1 MIKYNCNQY
10 VRYSQ
15 LFGVIVI
22 LLGLSVRTDAQTI
35 DTLSQT
41 QDMLTRQI
49 EDLDDV
55 NEDSDILDDMEYL
68 LANPININ
76 KGTIEDLQEIPGVDA
91 IIAKEIILYRTNN
104 GKFESITDL
113 QKIPIISLQLYQQIV
128 PYVTVIGDKRG
139 KVKKANEPAF
149 RFSGNIRS
157 RMQTDIQDRAG
168 FSNNTF
174 DGNKAKVYM
183 QQKYRFGDH
192 VRFGLINEKDPGE
205 KKYFDYVN
213 GYVEY
218 TSTLLD
224 DMIDFKTIV
233 GSFKASYGQALV
245 QWTGMSFGKSS
256 EPVFSVKKTGRGIQP
271 YLSSDENQ
279 FYRGVGM
286 SSLLNLT
293 NTKLDVFY
301 SDRDYDGK
309 YNSRYIY
316 DGSDQLTDYYLS
328 FDYSGLHRTASEL
341 SKKDQVNLKTVGF
354 DLTQFISNYGKIS
367 LTSVQVQTGAYPDT
381 VSLSS
386 QTVKKNF
393 SDISNLKPNNKEMAT
408 SLNWD
413 FIFGTYNFYG
423 EAAKSSN
430 NSNAFLTGIIFKPIR
445 SLAYSVNY
453 RSFDSHYRSFYAR
466 PFKEKSSQP
475 NNEVGFYQGLNIK
488 VNNFSIYG
496 YYDFY
501 RFNQATTTSSLP
513 SNGIDRLLGVDYQIT
528 RKYSISVQSKIE
540 TFAANG
546 TAYDEML
553 RATLVE
559 TDIKTESIKFVFNA
573 SLTNKLAM
581 QTKVNYR
588 AYTSG
593 QIPKT
598 IGYSISEIV
607 KYSMRDLTL
616 NGYYHIFDTDNFNNR
631 IYVYESDL
639 PGLISS
645 GLLYDKGYRI
655 ALVAKYSWLKWLD
668 LSTKISHTQYL
679 NKTVISSG
687 TSAIQGNKLTQFGFQ
702 LDFTM

>member
-55 NEDSDILDDMEYL
+55 NEDSDILDDMDQL

-279 FYRGVGM
+279 FYRGVGI

-293 NTKLDVFY
+293 NTKLDVF
-301 SDRDYDGK
+301 
-309 YNSRYIY
+309 
-316 DGSDQLTDYYLS
+316 L
-328 FDYSGLHRTASEL
+328 F
-341 SKKDQVNLKTVGF
+341 
-354 DLTQFISNYGKIS
+354 
-367 LTSVQVQTGAYPDT
+367 
-381 VSLSS
+381 
-386 QTVKKNF
+386 
-393 SDISNLKPNNKEMAT
+393 
-408 SLNWD
+408 
-413 FIFGTYNFYG
+413 
-423 EAAKSSN
+423 
-430 NSNAFLTGIIFKPIR
+430 
-445 SLAYSVNY
+445 
-453 RSFDSHYRSFYAR
+453 
-466 PFKEKSSQP
+466 
-475 NNEVGFYQGLNIK
+475 
-488 VNNFSIYG
+488 
-496 YYDFY
+496 
-501 RFNQATTTSSLP
+501 
-513 SNGIDRLLGVDYQIT
+513 
-528 RKYSISVQSKIE
+528 
-540 TFAANG
+540 
-546 TAYDEML
+546 
-553 RATLVE
+553 
-559 TDIKTESIKFVFNA
+559 
-573 SLTNKLAM
+573 
-581 QTKVNYR
+581 
-588 AYTSG
+588 
-593 QIPKT
+593 
-598 IGYSISEIV
+598 
-607 KYSMRDLTL
+607 
-616 NGYYHIFDTDNFNNR
+616 
-631 IYVYESDL
+631 
-639 PGLISS
+639 
-645 GLLYDKGYRI
+645 
-655 ALVAKYSWLKWLD
+655 
-668 LSTKISHTQYL
+668 
-679 NKTVISSG
+679 
-687 TSAIQGNKLTQFGFQ
+687 
-702 LDFTM
+702 